1 MPEEGIRTMTVVG
14 DVRAVGKSERHATGR
29 GGVSRWALGYL
40 ALLACAAL
48 AAPILAPYGFN
59 QQDYAAV
66 LQGPSG
72 GHLLGTDELGR
83 DVLSRLLYGGR
94 VSMES
99 MLIAVAVGAGF
110 GVPAGLISGFVGRWV
125 DAVTMRIADTLLAFP
140 TLVLAIAVTAAL
152 GRGTVRVM
160 VAVGIVIAPSFAR
173 MMRAQVLVV
182 KNRLYVDA
190 AKSFGMSRLWIIARH
205 VAPNAIQP
213 VLVLTAHMLGVVL
226 LVEASL
232 SFLGLGTPPPY
243 PSWGG
248 MLREATRNS
257 GGLAIQIIAPGLV
270 IASTLLAVNLVGDR
284 LRDALD
290 PRATRQNRRREPPGA

>member
-1 MPEEGIRTMTVVG
+1 MTAVQEIRGIERRER
-14 DVRAVGKSERHATGR
+14 RAKGH
-29 GGVSRWALGYL
+29 GVSGWALGYL
-40 ALLACAAL
+40 ALVACAAL
-48 AAPILAPYGFN
+48 AAPLLAPYGFN
-59 QQDYAAV
+59 QQDYTAIM
-66 LQGPSG
+66 QGVSG
-72 GHLLGTDELGR
+72 KHLLGTDELGR
-83 DVLSRLLYGGR
+83 DVLSRLLYGSR

-99 MLIAVAVGAGF
+99 MLIAVAVGAGV
-110 GVPAGLISGFVGRWV
+110 GVPAGLMSGYVGRWI
-125 DAVTMRIADTLLAFP
+125 DALTMRIADSLLAFP

-190 AKSFGMSRLWIIARH
+190 AKSFGKSRLWIIARH

-213 VLVLTAHMLGVVL
+213 VLVLTTHMLGVVL

-248 MLREATRNS
+248 MLREATRNTS
-257 GGLAIQIIAPGLV
+257 GLAIQIIAPGLV
-270 IASTLLAVNLVGDR
+270 IALTLLAVNLVGDR

-290 PRATRQNRRREPPGA
+290 PKATRRNRR